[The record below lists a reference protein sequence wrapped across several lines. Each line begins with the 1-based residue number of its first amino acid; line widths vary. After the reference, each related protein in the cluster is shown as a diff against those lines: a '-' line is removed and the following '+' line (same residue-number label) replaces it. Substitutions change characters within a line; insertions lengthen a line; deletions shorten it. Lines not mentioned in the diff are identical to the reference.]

1 MRAGFYLGLVQL
13 LFATTWTVYVVFLP
27 ALAESAGIA
36 RSWVVGILIADQIIF
51 MAMDF
56 TLGVAADRVARGMRQ
71 LGGWIAA
78 ISTASCIAF
87 LLMPYAPLA
96 GDVSAAALVGLMLV
110 WSITSSAL
118 RAPPMVL
125 LGKYAPPSLTP
136 WLANLALFGLG
147 LAGAVAPVLSAKLR
161 GLDPRLP
168 FALAGIGLLAAVAA
182 MGWCERRLAQA
193 AASAPAGAGKPAAQ
207 PTVAPPA
214 KAGLGFYLAV
224 AMLGLGFQ
232 VHTAINSAPAYLR
245 FASAPMLEAL
255 MPVFWVGF
263 SLLIMPAAWLTTRSG
278 SPAVLAVGA
287 VAGAACLAGLGSASS
302 LTLLVAL
309 QLAAGAAWALVIGS
323 MVNAAIE
330 AGRSGR
336 EGRATGTVF
345 ALLALA
351 AALRLSFVAAEMHKA
366 PQWKALLDWMPAVC
380 WAVAVLLCLA
390 QFVKPGAP
398 AATQRAG

>member
-27 ALAESAGIA
+27 ALAESAGIS

-51 MAMDF
+51 MVMDF
-56 TLGVAADRVARGMRQ
+56 MLGVAADRVARGMRQ
-71 LGGWIAA
+71 LGAWIATIA
-78 ISTASCIAF
+78 TASCIAF

-96 GDVSAAALVGLMLV
+96 GGVSAVVLVGLMLV

-125 LGKYAPPSLTP
+125 LGKYAPPSMTP
-136 WLANLALFGLG
+136 WLANMALFGLG

-182 MGWCERRLAQA
+182 MGWCERNLALA
-193 AASAPAGAGKPAAQ
+193 AAGAPASADT
-207 PTVAPPA
+207 PTVAPRA

-255 MPVFWVGF
+255 MPIFWVGF
-263 SLLIMPAAWLTTRSG
+263 SLLIMPAAWLTTRSS

-287 VAGAACLAGLGSASS
+287 VVGAVCLAGLGSASS
-302 LTLLVAL
+302 LTWLVAL

-336 EGRATGTVF
+336 EGRASGTVF

-366 PQWKALLDWMPAVC
+366 PQFKALLDWMPAVC
-380 WAVAVLLCLA
+380 WSAAVLLCLA

-398 AATQRAG
+398 AATRPAG

>member
-56 TLGVAADRVARGMRQ
+56 MLGVAADRVARGMRQ

-78 ISTASCIAF
+78 IATASCVAF
-87 LLMPYAPLA
+87 LLMPYATLA
-96 GDVSAAALVGLMLV
+96 GGVSAAVLIGLMLV

-147 LAGAVAPVLSAKLR
+147 LSGAVAPVLSAKLR

-182 MGWCERRLAQA
+182 MGWCERHLAQA
-193 AASAPAGAGKPAAQ
+193 AAAPAGAGKPSAA
-207 PTVAPPA
+207 PTVAPRA
-214 KAGLGFYLAV
+214 HAGLGFYLAV

-263 SLLIMPAAWLTTRSG
+263 SLLIMPAAWLTTRSS

-287 VAGAACLAGLGSASS
+287 VAGAVCLAGVGSASS

-336 EGRATGTVF
+336 EGRASGTVF

-351 AALRLSFVAAEMHKA
+351 AALRLSFVAAEMHRA

-390 QFVKPGAP
+390 QFAKPGAP
-398 AATQRAG
+398 AATRRAG